1 MPDEPHLAGNP
12 VLSVWQT
19 DIIYYGFDLA
29 DYLRHEFR
37 LRDRASEPKAVRP
50 IRFWDVDRFQ
60 SIRRSRGP
68 YVFDNSKGNT
78 VSPFVPGELMAAHAG
93 LQVGKV
99 GDALGNVL
107 YEGLYEPGLDP
118 ESLYEA
124 QLENRIGHAP
134 LDFRVGAAC

>member
-1 MPDEPHLAGNP
+1 M
-12 VLSVWQT
+12 
-19 DIIYYGFDLA
+19 
-29 DYLRHEFR
+29 
-37 LRDRASEPKAVRP
+37 
-50 IRFWDVDRFQ
+50 
-60 SIRRSRGP
+60 
-68 YVFDNSKGNT
+68 NT